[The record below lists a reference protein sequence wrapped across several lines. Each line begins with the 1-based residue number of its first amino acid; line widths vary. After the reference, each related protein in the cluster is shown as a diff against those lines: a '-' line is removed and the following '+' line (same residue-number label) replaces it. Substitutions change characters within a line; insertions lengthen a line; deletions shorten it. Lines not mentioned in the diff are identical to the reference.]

1 MNTSIKILILLT
13 IIALYIYFAY
23 RKHYF
28 DFFTNSISKLEINI
42 SDKNILWLHPHIN
55 NYLLTDKET
64 STPIFKKSKDTFYA
78 NQPIYETGKHQGF
91 YIKTNK
97 LKNIKIGLHGTNLE
111 YLKNP
116 ISNIDFGFHF
126 NEENTLQIIE
136 FHNPI
141 LGNAEYS
148 DYITQNIDYCEL
160 ETSESCTSKTTY
172 QYSDKDFFGIIIHN
186 NIVNYVLI
194 RENVD
199 KQSAILL
206 HKSKNK
212 IKYPVYPCIINNRT
226 DNIIPDTP
234 WLDSQYEELGP
245 IESSVEYLTKH
256 SYHSIVE
263 PPQETLHDLAPTITD
278 TPSAA
283 PAPADKY
290 TNLPPWERMIQITT
304 ATLYNRMLNIHLKLY
319 NIDQTLLNNLYGV
332 NILLTKKDTQK
343 KLSIPLNLESKL
355 ELNDNKMNLELNIAG
370 HLNYFY
376 KKNIDIQVLFRLG
389 EFTEEENIV
398 SDSYSLFFN

>member
-1 MNTSIKILILLT
+1 MNTSIKIIILLT

-55 NYLLTDKET
+55 EYLLTDNET
-64 STPIFKKSKDTFYA
+64 SMPIFKKSRDTFYA
-78 NQPIYETGKHQGF
+78 NQPIYESGKHQGF

-126 NEENTLQIIE
+126 NEDNTLQIIE

-141 LGNAEYS
+141 LGNAGYT
-148 DYITQNIDYCEL
+148 DYITQNIDFCEL
-160 ETSESCTSKTTY
+160 EKFKSCTSKTTY

-194 RENVD
+194 RVKDE
-199 KQSAILL
+199 KPSGILL

-212 IKYPVYPCIINNRT
+212 IKYPVYPCIINNIT
-226 DNIIPDTP
+226 DNVIPNTP
-234 WLDSQYEELGP
+234 LLDSQYEELGP

-256 SYHSIVE
+256 AYNSIVE
-263 PPQETLHDLAPTITD
+263 PPQETLYNLAPTITD
-278 TPSAA
+278 IPITA
-283 PAPADKY
+283 PAPATKY
-290 TNLPPWERMIQITT
+290 DNLPPWERMIQITT

-319 NIDQTLLNNLYGV
+319 NIDQTQLDNLYGV

-343 KLSIPLNLESKL
+343 KLSIPLNLESNL
-355 ELNDNKMNLELNIAG
+355 ELNDNKINLELNIAG

-376 KKNIDIQVLFRLG
+376 KKNIDIQVIFRLG

-398 SDSYSLFFN
+398 SNSYSLFFN

>member
-1 MNTSIKILILLT
+1 MNTSIKIIILLT

-23 RKHYF
+23 RKNYF

-55 NYLLTDKET
+55 EYLLTDEET

-78 NQPIYETGKHQGF
+78 NQPIYESGKHQGF

-126 NEENTLQIIE
+126 NEDNTLQIIE

-141 LGNAEYS
+141 LGNAGYT
-148 DYITQNIDYCEL
+148 DYITQNIDFCEL
-160 ETSESCTSKTTY
+160 EKFKSCTSKTTY

-194 RENVD
+194 MVKDE
-199 KQSAILL
+199 KPSGILL

-226 DNIIPDTP
+226 DNIIPNTP
-234 WLDSQYEELGP
+234 WLDSQYEELSP
-245 IESSVEYLTKH
+245 TESSVEYLTKH
-256 SYHSIVE
+256 AYNSIVE
-263 PPQETLHDLAPTITD
+263 PPQETLYNLAPTITD
-278 TPSAA
+278 IPITA
-283 PAPADKY
+283 PAPATKY
-290 TNLPPWERMIQITT
+290 DNLQPWERIIQITT

-319 NIDQTLLNNLYGV
+319 NIDQTQLDNLYGV

-343 KLSIPLNLESKL
+343 KLSIPLNLESNL
-355 ELNDNKMNLELNIAG
+355 ELNDNKINLELNIAG

-376 KKNIDIQVLFRLG
+376 KKNIDIQVIFRLG

-398 SDSYSLFFN
+398 SNSYSLFFN